1 MKKNYYIILLLLL
14 TIFFFIKKD
23 CRAQDIKKDSIEVKQ
38 LNLTGIQDSVKL
50 TAKTPNGAMIRSLI
64 FPGLGQW
71 YNNKKFKAVVFFCAE
86 TGLLA
91 NAIYLNQQLVKST
104 DVGYKNYYI
113 ENRNIS
119 VWWLVGVTLFSM
131 ADAFVD
137 AHLADFDESPDLSL
151 LRINPIT
158 LRGDKR
164 IQVSLCF
171 QF

>member
-14 TIFFFIKKD
+14 TMFFFIKKE
-23 CRAQDIKKDSIEVKQ
+23 CRAQESKKDSIEIKQ
-38 LNLTGIQDSVKL
+38 SNLNGIQDSVKL
-50 TAKTPNGAMIRSLI
+50 ITKTPNGAMIRSLI

-71 YNNKKFKAVVFFCAE
+71 YNNKKFKAFVFFCAE

-104 DVGYKNYYI
+104 DVGYRNYYI

-137 AHLADFDESPDLSL
+137 AHLADFDESPILSSL
-151 LRINPIT
+151 KIKPIIMKKDA
-158 LRGDKR
+158 GFE
-164 IQVSLCF
+164 VSF
-171 QF
+171 SYNF